1 MITKLI
7 EELLAEDERAL
18 KAARKRLARG
28 SGGSLQIKRRGRSA
42 SFYHLLPADEE
53 GKRKAVSVPRRNKRL
68 LSTLC
73 DKKYSEKLIPVLEK
87 EIELLRAFLA
97 KFDPEEKVLLRRN
110 LPEEMEQYITPLI
123 KTREEQIED
132 WTNERFDTNPYPL
145 PNDSY
150 RSKKGEYVRSRLELH
165 VANLLYDLGI
175 PYRYECAVY
184 LEDGSVLYPDFTL
197 LHPETLEVYWLELF
211 GMMDD
216 PDYAAANLKKIA
228 RYSQSEMFP
237 NLIMVFDHKD
247 APFRTETIE
256 SILRNIFLNK

>member
-7 EELLAEDERAL
+7 EDLLRKDERAL
-18 KAARKRLARG
+18 LAANKRLARHADG
-28 SGGSLQIKRRGRSA
+28 SILVKKRGRSV

-53 GKRKAVSVPRRNKRL
+53 GHRKEVSIPRRNKRL
-68 LSTLC
+68 LASLC
-73 DKKYSEKLIPVLEK
+73 DKRYCEKLIPILEK
-87 EIELLRAFLA
+87 EIKLLRSFLA
-97 KFDPEEKVLLRRN
+97 IFDPEEKVLLRRS
-110 LPEEMEQYITPLI
+110 LPEEMSNYITPLV
-123 KTREEQIED
+123 KTTKEQIES
-132 WTNERFDTNPYPL
+132 WLNERFDTNPYPL

-150 RSKKGEYVRSRLELH
+150 RTKKGEYVRSRLELH

-197 LHPETLEVYWLELF
+197 LHPITLEVYWLELF

-216 PDYAAANLKKIA
+216 PDYAATNLQKIA
-228 RYSQSEMFP
+228 RYSQSEMFS
-237 NLIMVFDHKD
+237 NLIMIFDHKA

-256 SILRNIFLNK
+256 AILRNIFLNK